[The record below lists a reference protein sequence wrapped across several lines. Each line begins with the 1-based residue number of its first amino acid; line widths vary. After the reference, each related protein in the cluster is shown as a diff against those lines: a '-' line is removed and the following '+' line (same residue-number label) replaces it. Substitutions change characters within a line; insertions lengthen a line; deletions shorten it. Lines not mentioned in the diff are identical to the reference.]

1 MSNKLMKT
9 DIFCTKNSGE
19 LLRKPF
25 CALIVSMLLL
35 SSGCASIGH
44 EFPAGQISTIRIG
57 ETTQNDIYTTFGK
70 PWRTGLDNGMK
81 TWTYGNYRYS
91 LFSDHSAEDLV
102 IKFDKRNVVSAFVF
116 NTTKRSK

>member
-1 MSNKLMKT
+1 MKT
-9 DIFCTKNSGE
+9 AFFSLTSSVTMRRKTFSGLV
-19 LLRKPF
+19 LL
-25 CALIVSMLLL
+25 MLLF

-44 EFPAGQISTIRIG
+44 EFPAGQISTIHIG
-57 ETTQNDIYTTFGK
+57 QTTQNEVYTTFGK
-70 PWRTGLDNGMK
+70 PWRTGIDNGMK

-102 IKFDKRNVVSAFVF
+102 IKFDKHNVVSAYVF

>member
-1 MSNKLMKT
+1 MSNKWMKT
-9 DIFCTKNSGE
+9 ELFCNKYSVR
-19 LLRKPF
+19 LLRKTF
-25 CALIVSMLLL
+25 CGLVVLMLLL

-70 PWRTGLDNGMK
+70 PWRTGIDNGMK

>member
-1 MSNKLMKT
+1 MKA
-9 DIFCTKNSGE
+9 DILGFTGSVR
-19 LLRKPF
+19 LLRGTF
-25 CALIVSMLLL
+25 RGLALLMVLLF
-35 SSGCASIGH
+35 SGCASIGH
-44 EFPAGQISTIRIG
+44 EFPAGQISTIHIG

-70 PWRTGLDNGMK
+70 PWRTGIDNGMK
-81 TWTYGNYRYS
+81 TWTYGNYQYS

>member
-1 MSNKLMKT
+1 MKT
-9 DIFCTKNSGE
+9 ELFCTKCSVRS
-19 LLRKPF
+19 LRKTF
-25 CALIVSMLLL
+25 CSFVVLMLLL

-70 PWRTGLDNGMK
+70 PWRTGIDNGMK
-81 TWTYGNYRYS
+81 TWTYGNYQYS

>member
-1 MSNKLMKT
+1 MKT
-9 DIFCTKNSGE
+9 ELFCTKCSVR
-19 LLRKPF
+19 LLRKTF
-25 CALIVSMLLL
+25 CGLAVLMLLL

-44 EFPAGQISTIRIG
+44 EFPAGQISTIHIG

-70 PWRTGLDNGMK
+70 PWRTGIDNGMK
-81 TWTYGNYRYS
+81 TWTYGNYQYS

>member
-1 MSNKLMKT
+1 MRTAFFGLTSH
-9 DIFCTKNSGE
+9 SGM
-19 LLRKPF
+19 LRKSF
-25 CALIVSMLLL
+25 CGLAVLMLLL

-44 EFPAGQISTIRIG
+44 EFPAGQISTIHIG
-57 ETTQNDIYTTFGK
+57 QTTQNDIYATFGK
-70 PWRTGLDNGMK
+70 PWRTGIDNGMK

-102 IKFDKRNVVSAFVF
+102 IKFDKRNIVAAYVF

>member
-1 MSNKLMKT
+1 MKT
-9 DIFCTKNSGE
+9 DIFGLVRSIRFRRSFFCG
-19 LLRKPF
+19 LLMSLF
-25 CALIVSMLLL
+25 LLF
-35 SSGCASIGH
+35 SGCASIGH

-57 ETTQNDIYTTFGK
+57 ETTQNEIYATFGK
-70 PWRTGLDNGMK
+70 PWRTGIDNGMK

-102 IKFDKRNVVSAFVF
+102 IKFDKRNVVSAYVF

>member
-1 MSNKLMKT
+1 MKT
-9 DIFCTKNSGE
+9 ALFCTNPVKS
-19 LLRKPF
+19 LRTTF
-25 CALIVSMLLL
+25 LCLSVAMLLL
-35 SSGCASIGH
+35 SSGCATVGH

-57 ETTQNDIYTTFGK
+57 ETTQNDVYNTFGT
-70 PWRTGLDNGMK
+70 PWRTGIDNGMK

-102 IKFDKRNVVSAFVF
+102 IKFDKRKIVSAYVF

>member
-1 MSNKLMKT
+1 MKT
-9 DIFCTKNSGE
+9 ELFCTKFSAR
-19 LLRKPF
+19 LLRKTF
-25 CALIVSMLLL
+25 CGLVVSMLLL

-44 EFPAGQISTIRIG
+44 EFPAGQISTIHIG
-57 ETTQNDIYTTFGK
+57 ETTQNEIYSTFGK
-70 PWRTGLDNGMK
+70 PWRTGIDNGMK

>member
-1 MSNKLMKT
+1 MKT
-9 DIFCTKNSGE
+9 DIFCTKYAVRLPG
-19 LLRKPF
+19 KFF
-25 CALIVSMLLL
+25 CGLVVSLLLL

-57 ETTQNDIYTTFGK
+57 ETTQNDVYTTFGK

-81 TWTYGNYRYS
+81 TWTYGNYQYS
-91 LFSDHSAEDLV
+91 LFSDQSAEDLV
-102 IKFDKRNVVSAFVF
+102 IKFDKRNIVSGYVF

>member
-1 MSNKLMKT
+1 MKT
-9 DIFCTKNSGE
+9 DILGLTCSIRS
-19 LLRKPF
+19 LRKF
-25 CALIVSMLLL
+25 FRGLALLMLLL

-57 ETTQNDIYTTFGK
+57 ETTQNEVYTTFGK
-70 PWRTGLDNGMK
+70 PWRTGIDNGMK
-81 TWTYGNYRYS
+81 TWTYGNYHYS
-91 LFSDHSAEDLV
+91 LFNDHSAEDLV

>member
-1 MSNKLMKT
+1 MKT
-9 DIFCTKNSGE
+9 DIFGLTCSVK
-19 LLRKPF
+19 LLRKTF
-25 CALIVSMLLL
+25 CGLAVLMLLL
-35 SSGCASIGH
+35 SSGCATIGH

-70 PWRTGLDNGMK
+70 PWRTGMDNGMK

-102 IKFDKRNVVSAFVF
+102 IKFDKRNVVSAYVF

>member
-1 MSNKLMKT
+1 MKA
-9 DIFCTKNSGE
+9 DIFGPICSVR
-19 LLRKPF
+19 LLRKFF
-25 CALIVSMLLL
+25 CGLVVSMLLL

-57 ETTQNDIYTTFGK
+57 ETTQNDIFTTFGK
-70 PWRTGLDNGMK
+70 PWRTGMDNGMK
-81 TWTYGNYRYS
+81 TWTYGNYRYN

-102 IKFDKRNVVSAFVF
+102 IKFDKRNIVSAYVF